1 MRQVF
6 RLWLCAIGISVLAAC
21 ASGSTASGPTGA
33 LPIAG
38 STTSGSPIKHIVVLV
53 QENRT
58 FNNFFAEFPGATG
71 TTVGKE
77 KIGKGKK
84 AKVKYI
90 NLTEVNL
97 YTDYSPS
104 HLYVAYL
111 KAYDHGKM
119 DGFNQIIYNPNH
131 KPEGAGPYQYVNPQQ
146 LAPDWTLAQ
155 EYALANAM
163 FQTQG
168 SGSFTAHQDL
178 IRGGT
183 EIDSSDSIIDY
194 PSESKVWGCDAPSG
208 TTTDLITTQLV
219 YEANKGPLPCTKD
232 FPSSGSN
239 YLTLRDLMD
248 GASPPVSWKYYTPEL
263 DPYGPGSLWDA
274 FDVIAP
280 VRYGPEWGTNV
291 EWPQTEIFDDITNGN
306 LPAMSW
312 VIPDGADSD
321 HPGYKSDTGP
331 SWVASIVNAIGESS
345 YWNTTAIVVVWDDW
359 GGWYDPVKPPAIDK
373 EGGMGFR
380 VPMIVISPY
389 ARETSSSQPGYISNV
404 VYSFGS
410 ILRFAEDT
418 FGLGRLGTTDSTSNS
433 IGPESGSYGGDMF
446 NFNQTPRKFA
456 PISTKYSKWYFLH
469 RKPSGLPVD
478 TE

>member
-1 MRQVF
+1 MRHVF
-6 RLWLCAIGISVLAAC
+6 QLWSCAIAVCVLSAC
-21 ASGSTASGPTGA
+21 ASGSTSPSGA
-33 LPIAG
+33 LPIPG
-38 STTSGSPIKHIVVLV
+38 TSSGGSPIQHIVVLV

-58 FNNFFAEFPGATG
+58 FNMFFAQFPGATG
-71 TTVGKE
+71 TIVGEE

-84 AKVKYI
+84 AKEEPIDLK
-90 NLTEVNL
+90 EVDL
-97 YTDYSPS
+97 EDKTSIS
-104 HLYVAYL
+104 HLHVAYL
-111 KAYDHGKM
+111 TAYDHGKM
-119 DGFNQIIYNPNH
+119 DGFNDIIYNPTH
-131 KPEGAGPYQYVNPQQ
+131 KPEGAAPYQYVNPQQ
-146 LAPDWTLAQ
+146 IAPYWTMAQ

-168 SGSFTAHQDL
+168 SESFTAHQDL

-183 EIDSSDSIIDY
+183 EISSSASLIDD

-208 TTTDLITTQLV
+208 TTTPLITTELK
-219 YEANKGPLPCTKD
+219 YEDRGPFPCTTA
-232 FPSSGSN
+232 FPYSGSD

-248 GASPPVSWKYYTPEL
+248 GASPPVSWKYYTPKL
-263 DPYGPGSLWDA
+263 DPYGPGSMWDA

-280 VRYGPEWGTNV
+280 VRYGSEWGTNV
-291 EWPQTEIFDDITNGN
+291 DLNQLDIFKDIDNGD
-306 LPAMSW
+306 LPSMSW
-312 VIPDGADSD
+312 VIPDADDSD
-321 HPGYKSDTGP
+321 HPGYGSDTGP

-359 GGWYDPVKPPAIDK
+359 GGFYDPVKPPAIDK
-373 EGGMGFR
+373 QGGMGFR
-380 VPMIVISPY
+380 VPMLVISPY
-389 ARETSSSQPGYISNV
+389 AQETSSSDPGYISNV

-410 ILRFAEDT
+410 IVRFAEDT

>member
-21 ASGSTASGPTGA
+21 ASGSTASGPMGA

-38 STTSGSPIKHIVVLV
+38 STTSGSPIKHIIVLV

-58 FNNFFAEFPGATG
+58 FNMFFAKFPGATG
-71 TTVGKE
+71 TIVGKE
-77 KIGKGKK
+77 KIGTGKK
-84 AKVKYI
+84 AKTKSI
-90 NLTEVNL
+90 NLTQVDL
-97 YTDYSPS
+97 YTGFSPS
-104 HLYVAYL
+104 HLYVAYRT
-111 KAYDHGKM
+111 AYDDGKM
-119 DGFNQIIYNPNH
+119 DGFNDIIYNPNH
-131 KPEGAGPYQYVNPQQ
+131 KPEGAEPYQYVNPQQ
-146 LAPDWTLAQ
+146 IAPYWAMAQ

-183 EIDSSDSIIDY
+183 EISSSESLIDY

-208 TTTDLITTQLV
+208 TTTPLITTLLK
-219 YEANKGPLPCTKD
+219 YKDKGPLPCTKD
-232 FPSSGSN
+232 FPSSGSE
-239 YLTLRDLMD
+239 YLTLSDLMD
-248 GASPPVSWKYYTPEL
+248 GASPPVSWKYYTPKL

-280 VRYGPEWGTNV
+280 VRYGSEWGTNV
-291 EWPQTEIFDDITNGN
+291 DLNQLDIFNDIDNGE

-321 HPGYKSDTGP
+321 HPAYKSDTGP

-345 YWNTTAIVVVWDDW
+345 YWNTTAIIVVWDDW
-359 GGWYDPVKPPAIDK
+359 GGFYDPVKPPAIDK
-373 EGGMGFR
+373 QGGMGFR
-380 VPMIVISPY
+380 VPMLVISPY
-389 ARETSSSQPGYISNV
+389 ARETSSRKPGYISNV

-410 ILRFAEDT
+410 IVRFAEDT
-418 FGLGRLGTTDSTSNS
+418 FGLGRLGTTDSSSNS
-433 IGPESGSYGGDMF
+433 IAPESGSHGGDML
-446 NFNQTPRKFA
+446 NFNQTPRKFSA
-456 PISTKYSKWYFLH
+456 ISSKYSKSYFLH